1 MTSTYTRL
9 VDVIQ
14 VRARMARLGLSQERF
29 ARILGIHPSLLTRYF
44 RGDRP
49 PPPGFFEKVNA
60 ALDRLEAAKKA
71 ADAEYERVLSGAS
84 SETKS
89 A

>member
-1 MTSTYTRL
+1 MNE
-9 VDVIQ
+9 IK
-14 VRARMARLGLSQERF
+14 ARMASLGLSQERF

-60 ALDRLEAAKKA
+60 VLDRLERAEKA
-71 ADAEYERVLSGAS
+71 AQEAKERVLNEGLA
-84 SETKS
+84 
-89 A
+89 